1 MKWIDYV
8 ISLLII
14 HLIYINS
21 KITNEMINNDGEMNI
36 EDEIMTDDIHKNFI
50 NSSEVSIPLITTIMT
65 DEQRLLSKIL
75 NGYDTASRPIF
86 NASKSVQVGFQ
97 FTLIQISQLDEV
109 NQVLTLNVWIEQEWI
124 DERLTWN
131 PQDYNNL
138 SRIRIPC
145 QKLWLPDIV
154 LYNSADD
161 YKTDYMQSKAMVQS
175 NGNVFWPPPAKLR
188 STCKI
193 DITYFPFDDQSCTM
207 KFGSWTYDG
216 WQVNII
222 KRHDEVDTSNY
233 IENGEWDLL
242 KIVVERHEIFYP
254 CCEEP
259 YPDLRFTIYMRR
271 RTLYYLFNIIFPC
284 LWLTVL
290 SLVSFWL
297 PPDSGEK
304 ITLGITVLL
313 AFSVFMLLIAENM
326 PATSEFVPL
335 IGVYLTVT
343 MTMTSLSIILTVLV
357 LHLHHTSSNRQPIP
371 KYLRKFF
378 FDIIAKFFCLNIVQ
392 RYQIK
397 RNQTLKLTKQL
408 KLITNQLHNDYY
420 INSSHSNNAH
430 DTNDHDEYKKK
441 HHNTILQSDYLPL
454 NIVNSM
460 NAIGEEQELSTT
472 TMATSTTT
480 ATKYTETSTYTQ
492 QIKQPSLINSK
503 QYEAI
508 ETLNYPHQHH
518 LNQLNNVTNE
528 KTINSPQTIHILL
541 NTDYVTS
548 NIEKQN
554 KKIYKA
560 ENQNKQTIKKCNH
573 YEMLYDYE
581 TIAMIQSNNHLS
593 HDDETND
600 SDHPDDDVISSSASM
615 FHQQVYNKANK
626 LQFLQNKQQQCQ
638 IMKDLLK
645 ILEKSKKQQNFLQSY
660 LYYLYM
666 KQSDE
671 QQILDMINEWRIL
684 AIIVDRMLFWLFL
697 TNAVIATI
705 VILIIMPLF
714 KPTLV

>member
-1 MKWIDYV
+1 
-8 ISLLII
+8 
-14 HLIYINS
+14 
-21 KITNEMINNDGEMNI
+21 
-36 EDEIMTDDIHKNFI
+36 
-50 NSSEVSIPLITTIMT
+50 
-65 DEQRLLSKIL
+65 
-75 NGYDTASRPIF
+75 
-86 NASKSVQVGFQ
+86 
-97 FTLIQISQLDEV
+97 
-109 NQVLTLNVWIEQEWI
+109 
-124 DERLTWN
+124 
-131 PQDYNNL
+131 
-138 SRIRIPC
+138 
-145 QKLWLPDIV
+145 
-154 LYNSADD
+154 
-161 YKTDYMQSKAMVQS
+161 MQSKAMVQS

-233 IENGEWDLL
+233 VENGEWDLL

-378 FDIIAKFFCLNIVQ
+378 FDIVAKFFCLNIVQ

-397 RNQTLKLTKQL
+397 RNQSLKLTKRL
-408 KLITNQLHNDYY
+408 KLITNQLHNDY
-420 INSSHSNNAH
+420 INISNHSNNVH
-430 DTNDHDEYKKK
+430 DIDDHHKTN
-441 HHNTILQSDYLPL
+441 LQSDYLPL

-460 NAIGEEQELSTT
+460 NSTVEQQELLTTMIATSTT
-472 TMATSTTT
+472 TSTTT
-480 ATKYTETSTYTQ
+480 ATKYTEKSSCTH

-503 QYEAI
+503 QYETS
-508 ETLNYPHQHH
+508 ETLNHPHQYHV
-518 LNQLNNVTNE
+518 NQLNDVANE
-528 KTINSPQTIHILL
+528 KTINPPQNVHILL
-541 NTDYVTS
+541 NADYVTS
-548 NIEKQN
+548 NIEKQK
-554 KKIYKA
+554 KKISK
-560 ENQNKQTIKKCNH
+560 EDKH
-573 YEMLYDYE
+573 YEMLHDYE
-581 TIAMIQSNNHLS
+581 TISMIKSNDHLL
-593 HDDETND
+593 HDSEAND
-600 SDHPDDDVISSSASM
+600 PDHPDNDEDADDVTSSSASIYN
-615 FHQQVYNKANK
+615 QQVNNKPIK
-626 LQFLQNKQQQCQ
+626 LQFLQNKQEQCK
-638 IMKDLLK
+638 IMKNLLK
-645 ILEKSKKQQNFLQSY
+645 ILEKSKKQQTFLQFY

-666 KQSDE
+666 KQSNEE
-671 QQILDMINEWRIL
+671 QISDMINEWRIL